1 MKCCYSCIISFL
13 LWKYGYQASYFP
25 NFTKNWLNW
34 LKIFSNVK
42 LLLLFY
48 LHFCYL
54 LFIIYISLLI
64 WFHSI
69 LPNHSRDQNIFA
81 IHFIPI
87 YLSQKKGNFQKRKC
101 FLLTILVILKNFIT
115 PIYFLELWVCLLKI
129 LGLKNSSKMNTQYF
143 LSFWQI
149 FRCFFF
155 FVLFFVFQI

>member
-1 MKCCYSCIISFL
+1 MKSCYSCIISFL

-54 LFIIYISLLI
+54 LFIIYISLLFDFI
-64 WFHSI
+64 VFYQI
-69 LPNHSRDQNIFA
+69 IPGIKTFLPYI
-81 IHFIPI
+81 
-87 YLSQKKGNFQKRKC
+87 LSQFIWARRKVT
-101 FLLTILVILKNFIT
+101 FRKESVVFWPSLVILKNFIT

-129 LGLKNSSKMNTQYF
+129 LGLKTLLKWIHNTFYLFDKF
-143 LSFWQI
+143 LGVS
-149 FRCFFF
+149 FF